1 MTTASFKNRITAASA
16 RNGPLILACDY
27 APNTKSVK
35 SKVLK
40 AIKSTD
46 GSICAIKI
54 NFHLLLNSSPSDMMA
69 VNSAAHKLGL
79 TCIADI
85 KLNDI
90 GSTNTT
96 ALECLDG
103 MKFDAVIANPIMGKK
118 ALASLVLQAHRRH
131 MGVISLCHMSAPEAK
146 EATCTY
152 KRDWHA

>member
-96 ALECLDG
+96 ARVPRWNE
-103 MKFDAVIANPIMGKK
+103 I
-118 ALASLVLQAHRRH
+118 
-131 MGVISLCHMSAPEAK
+131 
-146 EATCTY
+146 
-152 KRDWHA
+152 